1 MAKRL
6 IIFFII
12 FFNIIS
18 CTTIKIKDKET
29 YSKVLYKNLIKKS
42 SKISAAKIS
51 GIFKISGI
59 EDIPSIFM
67 EFRLNCSF
75 NEKIVSFRMRALN
88 KNLIDIFINKND
100 VYIINNIEKNYYKTD
115 IEKID
120 FSKVTGINFN
130 PLDISYFFL
139 GVIPNNDKMMLINFI
154 SEKNDNILE
163 ISDNVSKYTINMNSK
178 ELITKVKV
186 TNQYFDPFLVD
197 SIKYKEN
204 NISGIAVPNMFVFT
218 SEDRKIKISFVINK
232 VKINQPFENIINL
245 DEIIKNYKNAINP
258 EDIKINVEKF
268 KNQINN
274 N

>member
-100 VYIINNIEKNYYKTD
+100 VYIINNISPPSSRTPSICRSTRRARERCA
-115 IEKID
+115 
-120 FSKVTGINFN
+120 SSS
-130 PLDISYFFL
+130 PPCARRARPIS
-139 GVIPNNDKMMLINFI
+139 
-154 SEKNDNILE
+154 
-163 ISDNVSKYTINMNSK
+163 
-178 ELITKVKV
+178 
-186 TNQYFDPFLVD
+186 
-197 SIKYKEN
+197 
-204 NISGIAVPNMFVFT
+204 T
-218 SEDRKIKISFVINK
+218 SNG
-232 VKINQPFENIINL
+232 
-245 DEIIKNYKNAINP
+245 
-258 EDIKINVEKF
+258 
-268 KNQINN
+268 
-274 N
+274 